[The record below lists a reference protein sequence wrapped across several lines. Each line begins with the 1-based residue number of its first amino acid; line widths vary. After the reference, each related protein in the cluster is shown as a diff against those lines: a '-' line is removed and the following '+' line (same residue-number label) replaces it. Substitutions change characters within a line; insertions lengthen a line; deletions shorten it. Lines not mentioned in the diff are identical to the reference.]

1 MRPASFP
8 DPKRTP
14 LQAGIFASDLLK
26 QTGQLFQVFAARRA
40 TETVG
45 DTACDVIRLPITVP
59 FGDDGLVLL
68 GPANLDSAKKPATLE
83 LVRPQGRRPAY
94 RFGIGLALLDGAPL
108 PIPGLNRTGDE
119 TDAPAPVHE
128 LTFALRDRGF
138 AVVGFGA
145 DGATL
150 DLAPSE
156 NTACLLATALVI
168 TLGVKLTEAE
178 RGIEE

>member
-26 QTGQLFQVFAARRA
+26 QAAQLFDVFAARRT

-45 DTACDVIRLPITVP
+45 DTACDVIRLPITIP

-68 GPANLDSAKKPATLE
+68 GPANLDSAKKPGTLE
-83 LVRPQGRRPAY
+83 LVRPQGRKPAY
-94 RFGIGLALLDGAPL
+94 RFGIGLALLGGEPL
-108 PIPGLNRTGDE
+108 PIPGLNRSGQE
-119 TDAPAPVHE
+119 TDPPRPVHE
-128 LTFALRDRGF
+128 LTFALSDRGF
-138 AVVGFGA
+138 AVAGFGP
-145 DGATL
+145 DGVPL
-150 DLAPSE
+150 ELAPSE

-168 TLGVKLTEAE
+168 TLGVKLTKAE